1 MQPMAPCPCGS
12 ERPLGDCC
20 GVFHAGTPAPDAE
33 RLMRSRYSA
42 YVLGLID
49 YLVTTTVPAQQGQL
63 NREALTAWSLG
74 SRWQGLQ
81 VLEHRPETGDPD
93 HARVSFVAR
102 WEDGR
107 GAHRHEERSG
117 FVQREGRWYFL
128 DPTVRPLP
136 GRNDACL
143 CGSGAKF
150 KKCCAGFL

>member
-1 MQPMAPCPCGS
+1 MHSMAPCPCGS
-12 ERPLGDCC
+12 DLSLGDCC
-20 GVFHAGTPAPDAE
+20 GAFHVGTPAPDAE

-49 YLVTTTVPAQQGQL
+49 YLVATTAPAQQAL
-63 NREALTAWSLG
+63 LDREALTAWSLG

-81 VLEHRPETGDPD
+81 VLEHHPEPGDPD

-128 DPTVRPLP
+128 DPTARPLP

>member
-1 MQPMAPCPCGS
+1 MAPCPCGS
-12 ERPLGDCC
+12 DRPLGDCC

-49 YLVTTTVPAQQGQL
+49 YLVATTVPAQQGQL
-63 NREALTAWSLG
+63 DREALTAWSLG
-74 SRWQGLQ
+74 SHWQGLQ
-81 VLEHRPETGDPD
+81 VLEHRPEPGDPD

-117 FVQREGRWYFL
+117 FVLREGRWYFL
-128 DPTVRPLP
+128 DPTVRLLP

>member
-1 MQPMAPCPCGS
+1 MDSLAPCPCGS
-12 ERPLGDCC
+12 AHALGDCC
-20 GVFHAGTPAPDAE
+20 GRYHAGMPAPDAE

-49 YLVTTTVPAQQGQL
+49 YLVATTAPALQQRL
-63 NREALTAWSLG
+63 DREALTAWSLG

-81 VLEHRPETGDPD
+81 VLEHSAEPGDPA
-93 HARVSFVAR
+93 HARVAFVAR

-117 FVQREGRWYFL
+117 FVQRNGRWYFL

-150 KKCCAGFL
+150 KKCCADYL

>member
-12 ERPLGDCC
+12 DRPLGDCC

-49 YLVTTTVPAQQGQL
+49 YLVATTVPAQQGQL
-63 NREALTAWSLG
+63 DREALTAWSLG

-81 VLEHRPETGDPD
+81 VLEHRPEPGDPD

>member
-1 MQPMAPCPCGS
+1 MDSLAPCPCGS
-12 ERPLGDCC
+12 DCALRDCC
-20 GVFHAGTPAPDAE
+20 GRYHAGTPAPDAE

-49 YLVTTTVPAQQGQL
+49 YLVDTTAPAQQQRL
-63 NREALTAWSLG
+63 DREALTAWSLG

-81 VLEHRPETGDPD
+81 VLEHRTEPDDPA
-93 HARVSFVAR
+93 HARVAFVAR

-117 FVQREGRWYFL
+117 FVQRDGRWFFL

-150 KKCCAGFL
+150 KKCCADYL

>member
-1 MQPMAPCPCGS
+1 MDSLAPCPCGS
-12 ERPLGDCC
+12 ERALSDCC
-20 GVFHAGTPAPDAE
+20 GPYHAGTAAPDAE

-49 YLVTTTVPAQQGQL
+49 YLVGTTAPAQQAQL
-63 NREALTAWSLG
+63 DREALTAWSLG

-81 VLEHRPETGDPD
+81 VLEHSAAPGDPA

-102 WEDGR
+102 WEDSR

-117 FVQREGRWYFL
+117 FVQRDGRWFFL

-150 KKCCAGFL
+150 KKCCADYL

>member
-1 MQPMAPCPCGS
+1 MDSLAPCPCGS
-12 ERPLGDCC
+12 ELALGDCC
-20 GVFHAGTPAPDAE
+20 GPLHAGKPAPDAE

-49 YLVTTTVPAQQGQL
+49 YLVGTTAPAQQARL
-63 NREALTAWSLG
+63 DREALTAWSLG

-81 VLEHRPETGDPD
+81 VLEHHPAPGDPT

-117 FVQREGRWYFL
+117 FVQRDGRWFFL

-150 KKCCAGFL
+150 KKCCADYL

>member
-1 MQPMAPCPCGS
+1 MHSMAPCPCGS
-12 ERPLGDCC
+12 DLTLGDCC
-20 GVFHAGTPAPDAE
+20 GPFHAGAPAPDAE

-49 YLVTTTVPAQQGQL
+49 YLVVTTALAQQARL
-63 NREALTAWSLG
+63 DREALTAWSLG

-81 VLEHRPETGDPD
+81 VLEHSATPGDPA
-93 HARVSFVAR
+93 HAWVSFVAR

-117 FVQREGRWYFL
+117 FVQRDGRWFFL

-150 KKCCAGFL
+150 KKCCADYL

>member
-12 ERPLGDCC
+12 DRPLGDCC
-20 GVFHAGTPAPDAE
+20 AVFHAGTPAPDAE

-49 YLVTTTVPAQQGQL
+49 YLVDTTAPAQQGQL
-63 NREALTAWSLG
+63 DREALTAWSLG

-81 VLEHRPETGDPD
+81 VLEHRPESGDPD

-117 FVQREGRWYFL
+117 FVLREGRWYFL